1 MAYFKRTLELNDE
14 EKRQVSEMSG
24 KIMLWILNGESIGYM
39 ADKLKLHPSQV
50 ECNIDEMLYVLRRQV
65 GKRRYLK
72 MLFQK

>member
-1 MAYFKRTLELNDE
+1 
-14 EKRQVSEMSG
+14 
-24 KIMLWILNGESIGYM
+24 MLWILNGESIGYM

-50 ECNIDEMLYVLRRQV
+50 EYNIDEMLYVLRRQV